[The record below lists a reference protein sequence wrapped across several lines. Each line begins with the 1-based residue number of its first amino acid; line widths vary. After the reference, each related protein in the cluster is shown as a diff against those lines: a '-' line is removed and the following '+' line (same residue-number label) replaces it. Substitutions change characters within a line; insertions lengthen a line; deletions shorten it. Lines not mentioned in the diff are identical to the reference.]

1 MNEFFELISIAMGH
15 KKEFDKA
22 PSEEEWLRISN
33 AAVKQSLGGVL
44 SEVFYDRIP
53 SEQFPSHRTFM
64 GWMCMQK
71 KTEMNNKRLNE
82 RSAEVYRIFKDA
94 GFDCCILKG
103 QAVARYYPKP
113 EERMTGDIDIWVAGD
128 RQKIIDFLRS
138 RYEVTNIVYHH
149 AEVKMYDNDEVEVHF
164 MPSWMYNPDTNRV
177 LQSFFEH
184 NEADQMANMI
194 PELGFAAPDVQFDAV
209 FSMVHIYR
217 HLLEEGVGLRQVM
230 DYYYILRQLGPDAGP
245 WVMEAVDS
253 FRMHR
258 FAGALMY
265 VLQQVFHLEDE
276 YLLCKPDVRAGKFL
290 LDEIML
296 AGNFGQ
302 FDARYR
308 NADDDSRLK
317 RFMRKMRRQSRF
329 ILQYPSE
336 VLWFPGYRLW
346 QFLWRKIKRYD

>member
-1 MNEFFELISIAMGH
+1 MNKFFELISIALGH
-15 KKEFDKA
+15 KKEFDTT
-22 PSEEEWLRISN
+22 PSEEEWLRISG

-44 SEVFYDRIP
+44 AEVFYDRIP
-53 SEQFPSHRTFM
+53 SEQFPSHQTFM
-64 GWMCMQK
+64 NWMCMQK
-71 KTEMNNKRLNE
+71 KIAMGNKRLNE
-82 RSAEVYRIFKDA
+82 RSVEVYRIFREA
-94 GFDCCILKG
+94 GFECCIIKG

-113 EERMTGDIDIWVAGD
+113 EARMIGDIDIWVAGD
-128 RQKIIDFLRS
+128 RDKVIEFLRS

-149 AEVKMYDNDEVEVHF
+149 AEVKMYEKDEVEVHF
-164 MPSWMYNPDTNRV
+164 MPSWMYNPRINRR
-177 LQSFFEH
+177 LQAYFELH
-184 NEADQMANMI
+184 KDAQMSNML
-194 PELGFAAPDVQFDAV
+194 PELGFAAPDVAFDAV

-230 DYYYILRQLGPDAGP
+230 DYYYILRHLDAGARDD
-245 WVMEAVDS
+245 VMRTVDS

-265 VLQQVFHLEDE
+265 VLQEVYQLEDE
-276 YLLCKPDVRAGKFL
+276 YLLCEPDVKAGRFL

-308 NADDDSRLK
+308 GADDDSRLK
-317 RFMRKMRRQSRF
+317 RFLRKMRRQSRF

-346 QFLWRKIKRYD
+346 QFIWRKIKGYD